1 MDNFRRYS
9 NLIDMKVEQ
18 DTWYVAWL
26 GEIVHHGFCPAGTE
40 LNIGLPDYK
49 IFDNEKEYKQ
59 MLLDMGVE
67 PQ

>member
-1 MDNFRRYS
+1 MDYFRRYS
-9 NLIDMKVEQ
+9 NITDMKVKQ

-26 GEIVHHGFCPAGTE
+26 GDIVHHGFCPAGTE